1 MVTDNH
7 YRWDFIGL
15 STDSKPT
22 PATSEKVV
30 NGSTF
35 YCSDTS
41 KLYVFCKD
49 TWYERKPLGSGG
61 GGTTYTAGTGIDIT
75 EDTISIDEEVVAT
88 LEELNARIVQGEG
101 TPTTSTEGVV
111 GGLYEDTTNGKL
123 YICTAITAGTDPDP
137 DTYTW
142 EEVGGGGG
150 TGVTILTSNDYNY
163 PSDNPDRIALPL
175 LPQGFYTTIDNDVY
189 VQEYN
194 NRTGKAGTLYYV
206 SGKTPQNEVNVW
218 VFNKDYGIG
227 NVGVSPVNMYKGN
240 PITGNLS
247 SRSYLVT
254 EEELI
259 QYVGKQGPSDPTNVS
274 GAQIGQIYVNNVNDS
289 AFVCVDATS
298 GAQVWKQ
305 ITS

>member
-7 YRWDFIGL
+7 YRWDFVGL
-15 STDSKPT
+15 STDQKPT

-61 GGTTYTAGTGIDIT
+61 GGGTTYTAGTGIDIT

-101 TPTTSTEGVV
+101 APTTSTEGVV

-150 TGVTILTSNDYNY
+150 GVTPVQTTGTSTSDVMSQNATSSMVFQDPATNNLFSVGNVAQADSGASNIFWAY
-163 PSDNPDRIALPL
+163 PYSSSENP
-175 LPQGFYTTIDNDVY
+175 
-189 VQEYN
+189 YN
-194 NRTGKAGTLYYV
+194 N
-206 SGKTPQNEVNVW
+206 SININ
-218 VFNKDYGIG
+218 I
-227 NVGVSPVNMYKGN
+227 
-240 PITGNLS
+240 
-247 SRSYLVT
+247 
-254 EEELI
+254 
-259 QYVGKQGPSDPTNVS
+259 
-274 GAQIGQIYVNNVNDS
+274 
-289 AFVCVDATS
+289 
-298 GAQVWKQ
+298 
-305 ITS
+305 